1 MTGRNGFLKALF
13 TDGEWDGDLVKVAGF
28 ALIVVGVVGW
38 FLGKDPAFIVGFG
51 AALAATGKFSK
62 QG

>member
-1 MTGRNGFLKALF
+1 MKFIRSLF

-28 ALIVVGVVGW
+28 ALIVAGVVGW
-38 FLGKDPAFIVGFG
+38 FMGRDPAFVIGFG
-51 AALAATGKFSK
+51 AALAASGKFSK

>member
-1 MTGRNGFLKALF
+1 MKFIRSLF
-13 TDGEWDGDLVKVAGF
+13 TDGEFDGDIVKVAGF
-28 ALIVVGVVGW
+28 ALIVTGVVGW

-51 AALAATGKFSK
+51 AALAASGKFSR

>member
-1 MTGRNGFLKALF
+1 MKFIKSLF
-13 TDGEWDGDLVKVAGF
+13 TDGEWDGDLVKVLGF
-28 ALIVVGVVGW
+28 ALIVTGVVGW

-51 AALAATGKFSK
+51 ACLCATGKFSK

>member
-1 MTGRNGFLKALF
+1 MKQIKALF
-13 TDGEWDGDLVKVAGF
+13 TDGEWDADLVKVAGF

>member
-1 MTGRNGFLKALF
+1 MKFIKSLF
-13 TDGEWDGDLVKVAGF
+13 TDGEWDGDIVKVMGA

-51 AALAATGKFSK
+51 AALAASGKFSK

>member
-1 MTGRNGFLKALF
+1 MKFIKALF
-13 TDGEWDGDLVKVAGF
+13 TDGEWDGDLVKCAGF

-51 AALAATGKFSK
+51 AALAASGKFSK

>member
-1 MTGRNGFLKALF
+1 MKFFKSLF
-13 TDGEWDGDLVKVAGF
+13 TDGEWDGDIVKVMGA
-28 ALIVVGVVGW
+28 ALIIVGVVGW

-51 AALAATGKFSK
+51 AALAASGKFSK

>member
-1 MTGRNGFLKALF
+1 MKFFKSLF
-13 TDGEWDGDLVKVAGF
+13 TDGEWDGDIVKVMGA
-28 ALIVVGVVGW
+28 ALITVGVVGW

-51 AALAATGKFSK
+51 AALAASGKFSK

>member
-1 MTGRNGFLKALF
+1 MKHNFFSSLF

-28 ALIVVGVVGW
+28 CLIVVGVVGW
-38 FLGKDPAFIVGFG
+38 FLGKDPALIVGFG
-51 AALAATGKFSK
+51 AALAATGKFTK

>member
-1 MTGRNGFLKALF
+1 MKFIRSLF
-13 TDGEWDGDLVKVAGF
+13 TDGEFDGDLVKVAGF
-28 ALIVVGVVGW
+28 ALIVTGVVGW

-51 AALAATGKFSK
+51 AALAASGKFSK

>member
-1 MTGRNGFLKALF
+1 MKFFKSLF
-13 TDGEWDGDLVKVAGF
+13 TDGEWDGDIVKVMGAT
-28 ALIVVGVVGW
+28 LIIVGVVGW

-51 AALAATGKFSK
+51 AALAASGKFSK